1 MGCGWKNYGP
11 LVQRISRDLPKLPEE
26 RPSSGRERHR
36 AARLIAVFIREASAT
51 LRLGAILTRYVWLA
65 ESAAADVLAYL
76 DGPKSLAELHAAVSE
91 PKAGYDVHHIVERT
105 SARRDGYPDDWI
117 DSPDNLVRIPRFKHW
132 EINGWYAT
140 RQMELG
146 GLSPREYLRGATWAD
161 RRQMGLH
168 ALREAGVLGR

>member
-1 MGCGWKNYGP
+1 M
-11 LVQRISRDLPKLPEE
+11 
-26 RPSSGRERHR
+26 
-36 AARLIAVFIREASAT
+36 T

-76 DGPKSLAELHAAVSE
+76 DGPKSLAELHAGVGE

-132 EINGWYAT
+132 EINGWYA
-140 RQMELG
+140 RANRNFG
-146 GLSPREYLRGATWAD
+146 GLSPRAYLVGKSWDERTRVGII
-161 RRQMGLH
+161 
-168 ALREAGVLGR
+168 ALREMGVLR